1 MTKEFYTEL
10 SELIKK
16 HKLTLITGN
25 SDNLAN
31 HTKGLQG
38 NYMFVTNG
46 EKKIELQGGESMLP
60 ESSTTILI
68 HKNRYKG

>member
-10 SELIKK
+10 GELIKK

-25 SDNLAN
+25 GDNLVK

-38 NYMFVTNG
+38 NFMFN
-46 EKKIELQGGESMLP
+46 
-60 ESSTTILI
+60 
-68 HKNRYKG
+68 

>member
-10 SELIKK
+10 GELIKK

-25 SDNLAN
+25 GDNLVK

-38 NYMFVTNG
+38 NFMFVTNG
-46 EKKIELQGGESMLP
+46 EKSTHLQGGESMMY
-60 ESSTTILI
+60 EASATILI
-68 HKNRYKG
+68 TKNRHK

>member
-10 SELIKK
+10 AELIQK

-25 SDNLAN
+25 GDNLVE

-38 NYMFVTNG
+38 NFMFVTNG
-46 EKKIELQGGESMLP
+46 EKKIDIQGGESMVP
-60 ESSTTILI
+60 ESPTTILI

>member
-10 SELIKK
+10 GELIKK

-25 SDNLAN
+25 GDNLAE

-38 NYMFVTNG
+38 NFMFVTNG
-46 EKKIELQGGESMLP
+46 EKSPHLQVGESMVP
-60 ESSTTILI
+60 EASTTILMY
-68 HKNRYKG
+68 KNRYKE